1 MEDTDR
7 RKINRR
13 QFVRG
18 YGPSRRATFA
28 PQYFGAE
35 KRGTQRRNRDRREEL
50 RRYKD
55 RPGEEAGWII

>member
-18 YGPSRRATFA
+18 YNPSRRANLA
-28 PQYFGAE
+28 PPYFGSE
-35 KRGTQRRNRDRREEL
+35 KRGIQRRHRDRREEF
-50 RRYKD
+50 RRFKD
-55 RPGEEAGWII
+55 LPGQETGWLL